1 MLRTYPYRS
10 SLQPYI
16 EGLIMQKRANGYNYE
31 FEAYI
36 YTKFDEYCFDNSL
49 TENSLTREALAGWM
63 ALRDCESKGY
73 HGQRISFVR
82 QLLLYMN
89 SLGITTYIPRDF
101 STREKNIPHIMSDEE
116 IQAFF
121 TQADQ
126 NRPSACT
133 PIGAVARVHS
143 PYLRMAEE
151 YKVIFG

>member
-31 FEAYI
+31 FEAYL

-101 STREKNIPHIMSDEE
+101 SAREKNIPHIMSDEE

-121 TQADQ
+121 PKLIRTDLPHV
-126 NRPSACT
+126 RPLVLWREYI
-133 PIGAVARVHS
+133 PHILGW
-143 PYLRMAEE
+143 LRNI
-151 YKVIFG
+151 K